1 MGQFFWQGDVLI
13 LARRFQICNS
23 PIVSILASCGR
34 LSATVPDLA
43 NRPRQLVF
51 LTPIDSQLNDFLN
64 EIHQIAL
71 FEPSIVECID
81 EDLDLHAKK
90 KKLLRLADAQFL
102 ASQTLDLPKLE
113 LQLRELQ
120 IDKIQLEIG
129 RPRTD
134 AYIVYLF
141 LMLRGFNGGCKDQH
155 ARLLLEESITVKLWL
170 EHLGLELPPASTL
183 SDNLNAVSNQTRRLI
198 HQVQLRYIVQGRL
211 DDFQKCFIDSTA
223 VEANTE
229 RPTDSTIL
237 VRLIARVCTTGS
249 NLHRLDL
256 PDMNPIGLL
265 EQQEELRRLSQQI
278 HFLTGKARAGA
289 KRKKWY
295 FQLIRRVRRLRKR
308 LLRDLETVRR
318 NLEGRADLPPSRRLM
333 AGEALGLIADDLA
346 ALEQAANVCER
357 RIMAEEEVPVA
368 EKIISLSDSD
378 ASFIVKGGWNTVV
391 GYRPQLARSGS
402 GFVTALVLPRGN
414 AADSRHLVAMVKEQI
429 TNTGVIPAMTS
440 TDDGYSSQEGREEVL
455 GLGVEVVSISGAKG
469 KRLLE
474 AQQWKSRPY
483 RQARAERSAI
493 ESLVFTLKEGFEF
506 GKMSRRSHENVLAE
520 MLEKVLAYNI
530 SQIILVRKKLSEL
543 EQMERAAA

>member
-1 MGQFFWQGDVLI
+1 M
-13 LARRFQICNS
+13 
-23 PIVSILASCGR
+23 
-34 LSATVPDLA
+34 
-43 NRPRQLVF
+43 
-51 LTPIDSQLNDFLN
+51 
-64 EIHQIAL
+64 
-71 FEPSIVECID
+71 ECID

-90 KKLLRLADAQFL
+90 KKLLRLADAEFL

-120 IDKIQLEIG
+120 IDEIQLEIG

-183 SDNLNAVSNQTRRLI
+183 SDNLNAVSNQARSLI

-211 DDFQKCFIDSTA
+211 DDFQRCFIDSTA
-223 VEANTE
+223 VEANSE

-256 PDMNPIGLL
+256 PDMNPIGFL

-368 EKIISLSDSD
+368 EKIISLSDLD

-414 AADSRHLVAMVKEQI
+414 AADSRYLVAMVKEQI

-506 GKMSRRSHENVLAE
+506 GEMARRSHENVLAE
-520 MLEKVLAYNI
+520 MLEKVLVYNI
-530 SQIILVRKKLSEL
+530 SQIIRCGKSFQNSNRWSGPRLNKNQLLQQAV
-543 EQMERAAA
+543 

>member
-1 MGQFFWQGDVLI
+1 EF
-13 LARRFQICNS
+13 CNS
-23 PIVSILASCGR
+23 QIVSILASCGG
-34 LSATVPDLA
+34 LSAIVPDLA

-51 LTPIDSQLNDFLN
+51 LTPVDSQLNDFLN

-90 KKLLRLADAQFL
+90 KKLLRLADAEFL

-120 IDKIQLEIG
+120 IDRIQLEIG

-141 LMLRGFNGGCKDQH
+141 LMLRGFNGGCKNQH
-155 ARLLLEESITVKLWL
+155 ARLLLEESITLRLWL

-183 SDNLNAVSNQTRRLI
+183 SDNLNAVSNQTRALI
-198 HQVQLRYIVQGRL
+198 HQVQMRSILEQHL
-211 DDFQKCFIDSTA
+211 DDFPKSFIHSPP

-229 RPTDSTIL
+229 RPTDSTLL

-249 NLHRLDL
+249 NLHRWDL
-256 PDMNPIGLL
+256 PDMNQIGLL
-265 EQQEELRRLSQQI
+265 EQQEELRRMSQQI
-278 HFLTGKARAGA
+278 HFLNGKARGAA
-289 KRKKWY
+289 KRKKVY
-295 FQLIRRVRRLRKR
+295 FQLLRRVRRLRKR
-308 LLRDLETVRR
+308 LLRDLESVRR
-318 NLEGRADLPPSRRLM
+318 NLECRVDLPPSRRLM
-333 AGEALGLIADDLA
+333 AQAVLCLRAEDLA
-346 ALEQAANVCER
+346 ALEQAADVCER
-357 RIMAEEEVPVA
+357 RVLEQEKVPVA

-391 GYRPQLARSGS
+391 GYRPQLARSGR

-414 AADSRHLVAMVKEQI
+414 AADSPHLVTMVKEQI
-429 TNTGVIPAMTS
+429 TNTGVIPSMAS
-440 TDDGYSSQEGREEVL
+440 ADDGYTRQQGGEEVL
-455 GLGVEVVSISGAKG
+455 GLGLKVVSISGAKG
-469 KRLLE
+469 KKLIE

-483 RQARAERSAI
+483 RQARAERSGI

-506 GKMSRRSHENVLAE
+506 GEMARRTHENVLAE
-520 MLEKVLAYNI
+520 MLEKMLAYNI
-530 SQIILVRKKLSEL
+530 FQIIRVRKKLSEL